1 MTPDDS
7 IHAPESGGFGAVVAI
22 VAMLVVP
29 ATLTLRTVAQPGT
42 LVIDSP
48 NPTPYGYTWSLS
60 LFLIPLA
67 GLGWWFLRRP
77 DLGFPRKAFWLTIG
91 VLAPLGFVLDIL
103 FGSVFFTF
111 RNEAATIGLRVPA
124 VGEPIPIEEFVFYLA
139 GFMVV
144 LLIYI
149 WCDEY
154 WLDRYNIPDYE
165 AEAGK
170 VGPILKFHWRSLA
183 VGAALL
189 GAAVIVKRFSGVPG
203 GFPWY
208 FTYLVSVAIVPSTG
222 LFRSTRDFVNW
233 RAFSVTFLWILL
245 VSLLWEATL
254 GVPYDWW
261 NYQHGVMMGI
271 FVGAWAE
278 LPLEA
283 VCLWFAVTF
292 TTVIFY
298 EAIKIW
304 QAMKKPLRKAFFG

>member
-1 MTPDDS
+1 MEMNNSPTGD
-7 IHAPESGGFGAVVAI
+7 SGGFSVVVAI
-22 VAMLVVP
+22 VALLAVP
-29 ATLTLRTVAQPGT
+29 ATLTLRTVAQPGR
-42 LVIDSP
+42 LVIDSSD
-48 NPTPYGYTWSLS
+48 PTPYGYTWSLL

-67 GLGWWFLRRP
+67 GLGLWFLRRV
-77 DLGFPRKAFWLTIG
+77 DLRFQRKAFWLTIG

-103 FGSVFFTF
+103 FGSVFFEF
-111 RNEAATIGLRVPA
+111 KNEAATIGLRVPA
-124 VGEPIPIEEFVFYLA
+124 VGEPIPIEEFVFYLT
-139 GFMVV
+139 GFMAV

-154 WLDRYNIPDYE
+154 WVAKYNIPDYE
-165 AEAGK
+165 AK
-170 VGPILKFHWRSLA
+170 VGNVGRILKFHWRSVA

-189 GAAVIVKRFSGVPG
+189 GAATVVKSFSEVPD

-208 FTYLVSVAIVPSTG
+208 FAYLVGVSIIPSAG
-222 LFRSTRDFVNW
+222 LFRSARDFINW

-254 GVPYDWW
+254 GVPYGWW
-261 NYQHGVMMGI
+261 DYHRGAMMGI
-271 FVGAWAE
+271 FVGAWAD

-283 VCLWFAVTF
+283 VCVWFAVTF

-304 QAMKKPLRKAFFG
+304 RAMKKPLRAAFFG